1 MSKKEE
7 LIEFIH
13 GELDYIY
20 CYNCK
25 HQNDCENDECHRKYM
40 GWQVSDEVVDRI
52 VEIAMREGD

>member
-13 GELDYIY
+13 GELDNIY

-25 HQNDCENDECHRKYM
+25 HQGDCENDECHRKYM
-40 GWQVSDEVVDRI
+40 GWQVSDGVVNKI
-52 VEIAMREGD
+52 VEIAMREEQ

>member
-13 GELDYIY
+13 EELDAVY

-25 HQNDCENDECHRKYM
+25 HQEDCDDDYCHRKNI
-40 GWQVSDEVVDRI
+40 GWSVSDEVVNRI